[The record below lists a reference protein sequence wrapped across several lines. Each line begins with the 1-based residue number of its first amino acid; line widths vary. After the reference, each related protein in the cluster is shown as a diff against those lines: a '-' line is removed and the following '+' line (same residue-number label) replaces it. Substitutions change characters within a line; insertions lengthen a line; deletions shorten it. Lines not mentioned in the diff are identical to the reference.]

1 MLRSYLALLLLP
13 IAAFVLAQAPAPTEV
28 PATPPAPAAAPAA
41 SAPPT
46 PEPAPAAPPTTPAPS
61 AAPALLPMTL
71 VLPTDNDALVKGDL
85 PNFYMFVDRSVG
97 KERITVWEGGTYG
110 FVRNPVLC
118 PGGTIV
124 CAHFHE
130 GMDVAPVKRDEKG
143 EPLDEVRSISNGE
156 VVHCATSGQGD
167 YGRYVVI
174 KHDWGQ
180 GPFFTLYAHLKSI
193 CVKEGD
199 KVEPKT
205 PIGIL
210 GYTGRGIDKRRAHT
224 HVEMDMILSERFSD
238 WHDANFAGNPNS
250 HGPYNGFN
258 LAGFN
263 FAEFYLAHEKNPVL
277 TVVDYLK
284 AQEISWKVNVPRTG
298 ELEILKNYPW
308 LAEGIEVASPSWE
321 ISFNDAGV
329 PLKIKPSATE
339 VKSPQLAWV
348 KPSAIPYLY
357 HTRYDVSGVGDK
369 ATLTS
374 SGVHY
379 VQLVTGEFG
388 AAPKTEVRKAE
399 AAPKPVLKTKKKK

>member
-1 MLRSYLALLLLP
+1 MLRTYLALLLLP
-13 IAAFVLAQAPAPTEV
+13 IAASVIAQTPEIKEV
-28 PATPPAPAAAPAA
+28 PPTPATTPAPATSPAA
-41 SAPPT
+41 SAEPT
-46 PEPAPAAPPTTPAPS
+46 PVPAPPAAPAP
-61 AAPALLPMTL
+61 LPMTL

-97 KERITVWEGGTYG
+97 KERITVWEGGSYG

-118 PGGTIV
+118 PGGNIV

-130 GMDVAPVKRDEKG
+130 GMDVAPAKRDEKG
-143 EPLDEVRSISNGE
+143 EPLDEVRSISHGE

-238 WHDANFAGNPNS
+238 WHDANFGGNPNS

-263 FAEFYLAHEKNPVL
+263 FAEFYLAYLKNPAL

-284 AQEISWKVNVPRTG
+284 TLEIGWKVNVPRVG
-298 ELEILKNYPW
+298 DLEIIKNYPW
-308 LAEGIEVASPSWE
+308 LAEGIETPSPSWE
-321 ISFNDAGV
+321 ISFNEAGV
-329 PLKIKPSATE
+329 PLKIKPSTVE

-348 KPSAIPYLY
+348 KPSPIPYLY
-357 HTRYDVSGVGDK
+357 HTRYYVSGVGEK
-369 ATLTS
+369 ATLS
-374 SGVHY
+374 SNGVHY
-379 VQLVTGEFG
+379 VQLVTGEFSS
-388 AAPKTEVRKAE
+388 ASKTEVRKAE
-399 AAPKPVLKTKKKK
+399 SAPKPVVKSKKKK